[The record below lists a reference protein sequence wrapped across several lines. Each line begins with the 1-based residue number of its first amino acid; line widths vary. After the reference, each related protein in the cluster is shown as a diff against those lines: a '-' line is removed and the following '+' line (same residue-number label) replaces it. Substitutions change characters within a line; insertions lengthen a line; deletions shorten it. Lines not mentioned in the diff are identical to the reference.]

1 MAFEALLNNLIFY
14 PNIDNKNIAVNLFD
28 HLVV

>member
-28 HLVV
+28 HH